1 MSAEQAEILDGIKGK
16 LQSVK
21 HVIRE
26 KEELA
31 RNLEE
36 RNDELQHQLQ
46 QKQSQIEELEEK
58 NQKLILM
65 KSIATD
71 SPDSRDAQVQI
82 TRIVREID
90 RCIALLN
97 RS

>member
-1 MSAEQAEILDGIKGK
+1 MSAEQVDILDGIKGK

-21 HVIRE
+21 HMIRE

-31 RNLEE
+31 RNLEQQ
-36 RNDELQHQLQ
+36 NNELQLQLQ
-46 QKQSQIEELEEK
+46 QQQSQIEELEEK
-58 NQKLILM
+58 NQKLVLM

-71 SPDSRDAQVQI
+71 SPDSKDAQVQI
-82 TRIVREID
+82 NRIVREID

-97 RS
+97 KS